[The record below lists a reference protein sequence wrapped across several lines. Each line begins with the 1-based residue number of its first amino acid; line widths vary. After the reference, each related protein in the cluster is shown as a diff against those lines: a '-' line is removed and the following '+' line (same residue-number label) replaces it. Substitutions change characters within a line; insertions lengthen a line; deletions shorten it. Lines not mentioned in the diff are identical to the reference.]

1 MFYRKKILLN
11 LLNAFGG
18 KLNKISFIK
27 LLFLFSMSDKTHTH
41 PYYEFVPY
49 NYGAFSFTAYSDING
64 MKREGVIFED
74 VESKEFLLKYFDRQL
89 YRITD
94 NDSEKIEN
102 LYQNFHDKKCEDLI
116 KTTYRLYPYY
126 AQNSKKR
133 KYITKQI
140 QSKIVKIIPDDNKT
154 ILFDIGYEGKS
165 LEAYLNLLIKNNIKT
180 LIDVRKNPI
189 SMKYGFSKNLLTRI
203 TSDLGIEYAHLP
215 ELGIESEK
223 RQALSSFEDYQN
235 LFSNYEAK
243 TLKQNTKSIKNI
255 YNIVMKNKKAALTC
269 FEADKNYC
277 HRYRIVNYMSN
288 IYPNE
293 FEVVHL

>member
-27 LLFLFSMSDKTHTH
+27 LLFLFNMSVEMRIR

-64 MKREGVIFED
+64 MKRDGVIDED
-74 VESKEFLLKYFDRQL
+74 VKSKKFLLKYFDKQL

-94 NDSEKIEN
+94 NDSEKMES
-102 LYQNFHDKKCEDLI
+102 LYQNFHDKNCEDLI
-116 KTTYRLYPYY
+116 KTTYRLYTYY
-126 AQNSKKR
+126 AKNSKKR

-203 TSDLGIEYAHLP
+203 TSGLGIEYTHLP

-243 TLKQNTKSIKNI
+243 TLKQNTESIKNI

-293 FEVVHL
+293 FELVHL

>member
-18 KLNKISFIK
+18 RLNKISFIK
-27 LLFLFSMSDKTHTH
+27 LLFLFSVPDEARAR

-49 NYGAFSFTAYSDING
+49 DYGAFSFTAYSDING
-64 MKREGVIFED
+64 MKRDGIIDED
-74 VESKEFLLKYFDRQL
+74 VASKEFLLKYFDKRF

-94 NDSEKIEN
+94 GDSEKIEN
-102 LYQNFHDKKCEDLI
+102 LYQNFHDKNCWDLI
-116 KTTYRLYPYY
+116 KTTYQLYPYY
-126 AQNSKKR
+126 AKNSKIR

-140 QSKIVKIIPDDNKT
+140 QSKIKKIVSDNSKT

-180 LIDVRKNPI
+180 LIDVRKNPV
-189 SMKYGFSKNLLTRI
+189 SMKYGFSKNLLTAR
-203 TSDLGIEYAHLP
+203 TSDLGIEYTHLP

-223 RQALSSFEDYQN
+223 RQSLSSFEDYQN

-243 TLKQNTKSIKNI
+243 NLRQNTESIKNI
-255 YNIVMKNKKAALTC
+255 YNIVMKNKKVALTC

-277 HRYRIVNYMSN
+277 HRYRIVNYMN
-288 IYPNE
+288 DIYPHK